1 MRNLDIRNALVLSW
15 LDGDFGLPTAYPNK
29 DPNDALKQAQAN
41 NQPWADLSLLPS
53 QPGVA
58 TCGDEGMDRHGGV
71 LQIDLNHP
79 LNSGDVPAITLA
91 DQIARRYKAGE
102 HFDAPALSET
112 LIADFQ
118 AQEFLVWDPLP
129 VLIRSCGYEQ
139 PRRVENWSRTTMT
152 IYYSAWVS
160 RA

>member
-15 LDGDFGLPTAYPNK
+15 LDGDFGLTTAFPNK
-29 DPNDALKQAQAN
+29 DFTPGTD
-41 NQPWADLSLLPS
+41 PWAALFVVPS

-58 TCGDEGMDRHGGV
+58 TCGDEGMDRHDGV

-79 LNSGDVPAITLA
+79 LNDGDIPAITLA
-91 DQIARRYKAGE
+91 DQIARRYKAGTR
-102 HFDAPALSET
+102 FNAPALSET
-112 LIADFQ
+112 LIADFR

-152 IYYSAWVS
+152 IFYSAWVS
-160 RA
+160 RGYTE

>member
-1 MRNLDIRNALVLSW
+1 MRFLDVRNALVLSW
-15 LDGDFGLPTAYPNK
+15 LDGDYGLATAFPNK
-29 DPNDALKQAQAN
+29 DFTPDTD
-41 NQPWADLSLLPS
+41 PWAALFVVPS

-58 TCGDEGMDRHGGV
+58 TLGDEGQDRHDGF

-79 LNSGDVPAITLA
+79 LNSGDIPAITLA
-91 DQIARRYKAGE
+91 DQIARRYKAGTR
-102 HFDAPALSET
+102 FDAPALAET
-112 LIADFQ
+112 LIADFE
-118 AQEFLVWDPLP
+118 AQEFLVWDPLK

-152 IYYSAWVS
+152 IFYSAWVS

>member
-1 MRNLDIRNALVLSW
+1 MRNLDIRNALVLSYIE
-15 LDGDFGLPTAYPNK
+15 GDFGLPAAYPNK
-29 DPNDALKQAQAN
+29 KPNTALEQAQAN
-41 NQPWADLSLLPS
+41 NQPWAALLVVPS

-58 TCGDEGMDRHGGV
+58 TCGDAGQDRHDGF

-79 LNSGDVPAITLA
+79 LNDGDIPAITLA
-91 DQIARRYKAGE
+91 DQIARRYKAGTR
-102 HFDAPALSET
+102 FDAPALSET

-118 AQEFLVWDPLP
+118 AQEFLVWEPLE
-129 VLIRSCGYEQ
+129 VLIRSCGYQQ

-152 IYYSAWVS
+152 IFYSAWVS